1 MRPPKIS
8 RVHPK
13 CQDLGCRSVNH
24 LVCPVEC
31 ELLHEPPLDHEDVN
45 SSIPLALLIAAPLIT
60 IT

>member
-24 LVCPVEC
+24 LVCPAEC
-31 ELLHEPPLDHEDVN
+31 ELLHEPPTEDVLD
-45 SSIPLALLIAAPLIT
+45 SIPLALLIAAPIVAIT
-60 IT
+60 